1 MICPNCKKQ
10 ETAELKTHKKQKDV
24 LRERYCAGCDFSFIT
39 IEKIKSFKK
48 RKARPYKL
56 LMNYRFFIYGCKRLL
71 ELRKTFLNLIDDVNA
86 KSNEWG
92 FFNRSGKSGIYVKNK
107 KGIHV
112 LTSENKKLTIE
123 KILSEPAYWRYKNLV
138 LKKQILND
146 DEIKIIKNRLKNHRL
161 KEWLITCT
169 KERNEVEKKLA
180 IIVFNEIET
189 FHKSVSTYIDRE
201 EYNREFFK
209 NYLFSLEDVDLK
221 DVAESMKEEWED
233 DSSWEFYLQAR

>member
-10 ETAELKTHKKQKDV
+10 ETTELKINKKQKDV
-24 LRERYCAGCDFSFIT
+24 LRERYCAGCDFSFST

-48 RKARPYKL
+48 RKARPHKL
-56 LMNYRFFIYGCKRLL
+56 LMNYRFFVYGCKRL
-71 ELRKTFLNLIDDVNA
+71 EGLRKTFYNLTGNMNTNG
-86 KSNEWG
+86 SEWG

-107 KGIHV
+107 KGIHI

-123 KILSEPAYWRYKNLV
+123 KILSEPAYWLYKNSV
-138 LKKQILND
+138 LKKQLLNS
-146 DEIKIIKNRLKNHRL
+146 DEIKIIKNRLENHRL
-161 KEWLITCT
+161 KEWLTNCT

-189 FHKSVSTYIDRE
+189 FHKSVSTYINRE

-209 NYLFSLEDVDLK
+209 NYLFSLEHLDLK
-221 DVAESMKEEWED
+221 DIAESMKEEWED